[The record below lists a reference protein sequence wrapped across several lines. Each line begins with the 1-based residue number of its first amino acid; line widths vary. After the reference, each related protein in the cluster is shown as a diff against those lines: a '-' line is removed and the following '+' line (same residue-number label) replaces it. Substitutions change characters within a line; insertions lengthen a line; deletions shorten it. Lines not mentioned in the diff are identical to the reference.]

1 MEQSTALAQPRLLA
15 FGSHSSFPT
24 IDFWQQLA
32 KRKLDEYGL
41 SDAPQPIHASYKPP
55 PQEASHLSRV
65 QLAGDAFASAGAGC
79 VRARGIALLRDGARV
94 DAARAPA
101 LVSETSCMPECRI
114 PGTVRNVNTLEVG
127 RWSRHSPATR
137 VKPPLARLPLR
148 RSGLQA
154 ARQERA
160 GNGRRTR
167 DLG

>member
-1 MEQSTALAQPRLLA
+1 MEQFRWKNTRSLRKPLVGARGTPCQMEQSTALAQPRLLA

-79 VRARGIALLRDGARV
+79 VRARGIALLRHGARV

-101 LVSETSCMPECRI
+101 LVVARHRACPSAA
-114 PGTVRNVNTLEVG
+114 
-127 RWSRHSPATR
+127 SRAPCAM
-137 VKPPLARLPLR
+137 
-148 RSGLQA
+148 
-154 ARQERA
+154 
-160 GNGRRTR
+160 
-167 DLG
+167 